1 MKHISQ
7 VIKQATEANKKWL
20 NTGKIKT
27 IENELTVEIKNAFIF
42 SAKTICPEFSVNE
55 NLKATLNDLCT
66 YFLGLDGNLS
76 LNKGIYL
83 YGEFG
88 VGKSTL
94 MKCYRQWL
102 ADWWPFNGNGF
113 SVTSIEEIIESYKK
127 ENNLNK
133 FTNCIEEN
141 GFNNPRHLLINE
153 FGKDLKDKIYG
164 TEASQIINN
173 LMMIRYDIFQNQGK
187 LTHITSNSLPYSNE
201 KALTD
206 RYVEMF
212 NIVKIGGKSFRK

>member
-1 MKHISQ
+1 MKHISKIIQ
-7 VIKQATEANKKWL
+7 QGNEKKSV
-20 NTGKIKT
+20 NSGKIKT
-27 IENELTVEIKNAFIF
+27 IEKELTIEIKNAFMI
-42 SAKTICPEFSVNE
+42 SARSICPDFIVTKE
-55 NLKATLNDLCT
+55 LIQPLNDICT
-66 YFLGLDGNLS
+66 YFLGLEGNLN

-83 YGEFG
+83 SGEYG

-94 MKCYRQWL
+94 MKCFRQWL

-113 SVTSIEEIIESYKK
+113 MVTSIEEIIESYKK

-133 FTNCIEEN
+133 FTNCINED

-153 FGKDLKDKIYG
+153 FGKKIDEKIYG
-164 TEASQIINN
+164 TEAKHIINN

-187 LTHITSNSLPYSNE
+187 LTHITSNSMPYNDD
-201 KALTD
+201 KALND

-212 NIVKIGGKSFRK
+212 NLIIIDGKSFRK